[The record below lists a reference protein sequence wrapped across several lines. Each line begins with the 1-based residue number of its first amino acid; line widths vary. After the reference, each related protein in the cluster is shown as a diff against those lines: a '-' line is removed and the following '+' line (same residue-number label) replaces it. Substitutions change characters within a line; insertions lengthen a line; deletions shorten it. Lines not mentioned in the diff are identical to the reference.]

1 MAPVLEL
8 HQQCI
13 RRATLVY
20 SGVQGEPWGTT
31 LVYDDTAGPRA
42 PTSIVF
48 AATTDLTLLPGTHRN
63 FINLVLVYL
72 FPLLGIVFWVYDILL
87 LVAVDRNSEGIPSVL
102 QKQTCPLFSH

>member
-1 MAPVLEL
+1 M
-8 HQQCI
+8 
-13 RRATLVY
+13 Y

-72 FPLLGIVFWVYDILL
+72 FPLLGLVFWVYDILL
-87 LVAVDRNSEGIPSVL
+87 LVALDTGLN
-102 QKQTCPLFSH
+102 F